1 MDLETFNQR
10 IFAFLHAHAE
20 LSGLPFTLATAAA
33 KYPVVLLLALLLF
46 VWFRLRTRERS
57 SLIYAVLC
65 ALIALG
71 INYAVGLLFPHP
83 RPFAIGL
90 SPNYLGHAAETSF
103 PSDHATLMWTLA
115 FGLLLNAK
123 LRSYSWAAVG
133 LAALTSWA
141 RVFLGV
147 HFPFDIVG
155 SMAVAAITLVA
166 MFPLRSRIDKA
177 ILALSIR
184 LGFRI

>member
-1 MDLETFNQR
+1 MDLETINRGLFEL
-10 IFAFLHAHAE
+10 FKAPAG
-20 LSGLPFTLATAAA
+20 LSGLPLALATAAA
-33 KYPVVLLLALLLF
+33 KFPVVLLLALYLLA
-46 VWFRLRTRERS
+46 WFRLRTRERR
-57 SLIYAVLC
+57 SLIYAMLC

-71 INYAVGLLFPHP
+71 INYAMGLLFPHP

-90 SPNYLGHAAETSF
+90 SPNYLGHTAEISF

-123 LRSYSWAAVG
+123 LRSYGWAAVG
-133 LAALTSWA
+133 LAALTSGA
-141 RVFLGV
+141 RIFLGV

-166 MFPLRSRIDKA
+166 MFPLRSRINKA
-177 ILALSIR
+177 ILALSTR
-184 LGFRI
+184 LGLTS